1 MTSSTT
7 IERLLTLSS
16 NSQHRLT
23 IPLEYLLIGNGLEL
37 ARSTNKF
44 LPNLAG
50 KLVNSEKVAYT
61 EAKAHR
67 DLEYS
72 TIIRKGN
79 KVSESSRCIQI
90 TNNVPHEPC
99 GAVAVGQL

>member
-7 IERLLTLSS
+7 IERLLTLS

-44 LPNLAG
+44 LPNLTG
-50 KLVNSEKVAYT
+50 KLINSEKVAYT

-72 TIIRKGN
+72 TVIRRGS
-79 KVSESSRCIQI
+79 KVIESSCCIQI

-99 GAVAVGQL
+99 EAVVVGSS